1 MRSRLLA
8 AAAVLVALAAS
19 GRADDT
25 AATKGRL
32 VTKVFSVADLVTPIP
47 PIVTVDT
54 VLPATPSQLSSG
66 PAVCGGFRNV
76 SPTPPLV
83 TAPKLPTVAENAANL
98 IKLITSTVRPTSWE
112 TSGGH
117 GTIGF
122 FDLGSALVVFQ
133 TAEVLKEVE
142 DFLAALSR
150 IQDMT
155 IACELRWMTAS
166 VEALKGGGVKIP
178 TKEGEVAFLTGKQF
192 YDLMAAVQDDRDSMV
207 VQAPKMTLRNGQTG
221 TVRAM
226 KPVPYLMGNEVRRG
240 SGETMLTPQ
249 DGMIF
254 SGGELTLKGQ
264 VAADGKAVAL
274 GITTTSSQVN
284 MCPQVPVTIF
294 VTPVFEGGARGV
306 PVPVTHFI
314 ASPATNKCGLDKQL
328 VLPSGGHAVIV
339 GPEEILANEEETP
352 IPVLSDLPLIGD
364 LFTWTETRDVRVR
377 TLVIISPVVITP
389 DEATKSEP
397 TPMPVP
403 VPVTRPVGQ
412 TSDLAVPVTQAVPCS
427 PRMVAPPPVTVSQT
441 VVAVKLAGQHIG
453 ERLDRLGELPSPGET
468 CVVPLP
474 PMPVFQHVVQLAG
487 QPNGMVVPLPPMPV
501 FQRVVQLAGQPN
513 GMVVSPPPVFTGPA
527 MLPCERAQ
535 VGNTA
540 PVPVPCETH
549 ANQCPVVVMGAFLG
563 PQAVAYRPAYRLARL
578 MEVVVPPVQSDPMQ
592 TLTLAIA
599 TPQVAVDSCDYKII
613 LYSNNH
619 DIYSGIPQVPVD
631 ASAICKLRNVAAAEV
646 VHTLTEF
653 LGQDRQGVTLVA
665 EPVSNTVLVQAD
677 HNRLHPLMKI
687 VHELDQAP
695 EQVEVRAMIVQVPT
709 GFTQKIGVATGPNEG
724 GWLLTE
730 REARMLNAAILA
742 EPKGEILSRPTLQVA
757 NNQTGFTQVGQNYN
771 GQMLG
776 ETIRVTPRILPDNSV
791 LLRTEVQHSE
801 VCPTLVDLGNG
812 QGQPAFNCNSVETT
826 HTMSLGSTIVYQQI
840 AKNGHDILVILTV
853 NRTQSSPAEAPPSP
867 APTVSTPSPR

>member
-54 VLPATPSQLSSG
+54 VLPATLSQLSSG
-66 PAVCGGFRNV
+66 PAACGGFRNV

-112 TSGGH
+112 SSGGH

-155 IACELRWMTAS
+155 IACEVRKMTAS
-166 VEALKGGGVKIP
+166 VAAIKVAGLKLP

-192 YDLMAAVQDDRDSMV
+192 YDLMAAVQDDEDSMV

-221 TVRAM
+221 TLRVM
-226 KPVPYLMGNEVRRG
+226 EQVPYLMSEDVRRVNG
-240 SGETMLTPQ
+240 NTIIMPKTE
-249 DGMIF
+249 MIYA
-254 SGGELTLKGQ
+254 GAELTLKGRI
-264 VAADGKAVAL
+264 AADGKTIAL
-274 GITTTSSQVN
+274 GVNLTSSQVGG
-284 MCPQVPVTIF
+284 CPQVPVTIF
-294 VTPVFEGGARGV
+294 VTPVFEGGSRGQ
-306 PVPVTHFI
+306 PVPITQFI
-314 ASPATNKCGLDKQL
+314 PSPAINKCGLEKQL

-339 GPEEILANEEETP
+339 GPEEIYASEEETP

-389 DEATKSEP
+389 DEATKSEL
-397 TPMPVP
+397 TPMP

-412 TSDLAVPVTQAVPCS
+412 TPDLAAPVTQAVPCS
-427 PRMVAPPPVTVSQT
+427 PRIVAPPPVTVSQT

-468 CVVPLP
+468 CVVPP
-474 PMPVFQHVVQLAG
+474 
-487 QPNGMVVPLPPMPV
+487 PPMPV

-513 GMVVSPPPVFTGPA
+513 GMVVPLPPVFTGPA

-549 ANQCPVVVMGAFLG
+549 ANQCPVAVMGAFLG

-631 ASAICKLRNVAAAEV
+631 ASAICKLRNVAAADV

-677 HNRLHPLMKI
+677 LNRLHPLMKI

-724 GWLLTE
+724 GWLLTD
-730 REARMLNAAILA
+730 RETRMLNAAILA
-742 EPKGEILSRPTLQVA
+742 EPKGEILSRPTLRVA

-791 LLRTEVQHSE
+791 LLRTEIQHSE

-812 QGQPAFNCNSVETT
+812 QGRPAFNCTSVETT
-826 HTMSLGSTIVYQQI
+826 HTMSLGSTMVYQQI
-840 AKNGHDILVILTV
+840 GKNGHDILVILTV
-853 NRTQSSPAEAPPSP
+853 NRPESSPAEAAPSL
-867 APTVSTPSPR
+867 APVVSTPSPR